1 MTEPPP
7 ESTPPPGAPPAGSRG
22 RALPPDPAAYDHP
35 RSAVARAKGL
45 DAPYIAGGN
54 DPEPE
59 RGRAEE
65 RRLLRLLI
73 AMVVIVVLAGF
84 VLGII
89 AQWLSGGG

>member
-1 MTEPPP
+1 MTDP
-7 ESTPPPGAPPAGSRG
+7 TPDPNPLNAAPPAPRG

-35 RSAVARAKGL
+35 RSELARSKGL

-54 DPEPE
+54 DPDAE

-73 AMVVIVVLAGF
+73 AMVVVVVLAGF
-84 VLGII
+84 VLGLI
-89 AQWLSGGG
+89 AQVLPVGG